1 MLGLRCM
8 IYILQHPYN
17 KKIILRKN
25 LTQVKMP
32 VISFKILIIMYKLTC
47 IAII

>member
-1 MLGLRCM
+1 MLGLRCL

-25 LTQVKMP
+25 LVQVNM
-32 VISFKILIIMYKLTC
+32 LIFIFTLLPLKLQSSC
-47 IAII
+47 IK